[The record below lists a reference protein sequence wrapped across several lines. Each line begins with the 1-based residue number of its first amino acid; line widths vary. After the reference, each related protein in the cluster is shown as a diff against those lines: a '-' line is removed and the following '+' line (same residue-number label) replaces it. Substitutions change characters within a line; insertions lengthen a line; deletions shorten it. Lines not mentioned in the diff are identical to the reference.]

1 MRLTPIKAIR
11 RKCLECSSGSYREVR
26 NCIDELCPL
35 WPYRLGK
42 DPARAGVGGGP
53 QNFKPRTP
61 VRSFDAPA
69 PFPSKEGKNSPA
81 RAGARGPLP
90 AGAPGRPG
98 RPHRKEAP

>member
-42 DPARAGVGGGP
+42 DPARANTPPPP
-53 QNFKPRTP
+53 QNQKLPRQ
-61 VRSFDAPA
+61 RGSFTAPG
-69 PFPSKEGKNSPA
+69 PLPSKEQKNPPA